1 MAIMTGGFEPKLA
14 LVLVGCLKALL
25 TKFCHGQKVSREHW
39 CMVNQ

>member
-25 TKFCHGQKVSREHW
+25 TKFCHGQKASREHW